1 MHYEYERPITQ
12 ASNNLLRLGEKVK
25 EPNQYIDEICEG
37 FFDAY
42 TFCLDNKKLI
52 LNYVS
57 IFENIEVRHLVQ
69 DTQRYSMLL
78 HTSYNPD
85 FLQDAKDRQ
94 LFLCAVLKKCGTDAR
109 EYGNCKTG
117 NKGYAEYGYSI
128 FL

>member
-1 MHYEYERPITQ
+1 MKY
-12 ASNNLLRLGEKVK
+12 AKA
-25 EPNQYIDEICEG
+25 

-42 TFCLDNKKLI
+42 TFCLDNKNLI
-52 LNYVS
+52 LSYVS

-94 LFLCAVLKKCGTDAR
+94 LFFMYSIKKVWSRCKGIWKLLKL
-109 EYGNCKTG
+109 E
-117 NKGYAEYGYSI
+117 NKGI
-128 FL
+128 C